1 MQTDRWNQLVKQY
14 QDKLAESGQA
24 LQALSAT
31 AYAETARA
39 EYGGDGLPLG
49 LVERDDMG
57 GATLEDH
64 LRDVELDLSATAEGI
79 RCATEGGAAESADA
93 LALLCQYRGMLQE
106 TQVVLR
112 QLVDLANQHGL
123 SSTSVVV
130 AEW

>member
-1 MQTDRWNQLVKQY
+1 MQTGQWDQLVKQY
-14 QDKLAESGQA
+14 WDKLAESGKA
-24 LQALSAT
+24 LQALSTT
-31 AYAETARA
+31 AYAKAVRA

-49 LVERDDMG
+49 LVERDDVG
-57 GATLEDH
+57 SATLEDH

-79 RCATEGGAAESADA
+79 RCATEGGAESADA

-106 TQVVLR
+106 GQVVLQ
-112 QLVDLANQHGL
+112 QLVDLANQHGF